1 MCRPGSSSLCHGK
14 ALTAQWVQ
22 QQQQE
27 RALEVVLVLLVV
39 AVSVVVLLVAL
50 VLVLLVVLPSRQPL
64 VVSLWQAA
72 TPVVD
77 PVQVQRCRCQSNW
90 HRSTYRCRLLWQC
103 PALACQ
109 CRSLAAAVVAVVVV
123 VVVVVSASTLPR
135 CCHGRVIRLYKNT
148 LACPPHFSAAAIAAV
163 VAVSSLARLS
173 TTMPQ
178 VRYRP

>member
-1 MCRPGSSSLCHGK
+1 MLLVV
-14 ALTAQWVQ
+14 A
-22 QQQQE
+22 
-27 RALEVVLVLLVV
+27 VLVLLVV
-39 AVSVVVLLVAL
+39 SVVVVLLV
-50 VLVLLVVLPSRQPL
+50 VVPSRQPL
-64 VVSLWQAA
+64 VVSLRLAA
-72 TPVVD
+72 TQVVD

-109 CRSLAAAVVAVVVV
+109 CRSLAAAVVAVVVA